1 MELRSIFQS
10 VIALHQEELPLSLKN
25 RKQPLPINKK
35 SLCEGGLFLLVHLA
49 RIELA
54 RPCGQ
59 QILSLQRLPVPPQ
72 VHEIFFNTVYT
83 YLLQ

>member
-1 MELRSIFQS
+1 MTSFYFVSDFNDKPSSIAYQQKKHS
-10 VIALHQEELPLSLKN
+10 EE
-25 RKQPLPINKK
+25 
-35 SLCEGGLFLLVHLA
+35 CFLLVHLA